1 MSKSEL
7 ILGFID
13 GTLDSA
19 VEQGLFQ
26 EMAQHPELRSE
37 LRQFI
42 NIADAVHSDR
52 EAFAPPAHLE
62 HVLLAGIGLIPAATD
77 SDNAAAGGVV
87 VTPGGNRFWLMASS
101 FILGALL
108 AASTVWLML
117 RGGDSALRNESLVAL
132 PSNGA
137 VSNSAP
143 NGASGQATGS
153 TSRTPDDNLNTLP
166 SGTDGQS
173 KAAAQQATEASAPT
187 ATISKPQIRERIK
200 YIYLPS
206 PTNTNGGGPAIPNGD
221 DEARAMFGGKKT
233 TAEVALNGGTLNG
246 GTLNGGALNGGTLN
260 NGSSPNSTAS
270 QATDTAARIT
280 EIALTLPS
288 KPLPPSGLATAEQ
301 QAVAQIP
308 PTLLQSSSPLSS
320 SNAKQ
325 DEGVAIHGEVR
336 YQFARNAV
344 PTQALSGLY
353 SIPENFAAGAYVQL
367 SDAWQLGAEVGV
379 ERYAQ
384 TLLIN
389 RHDTLAIDQQ
399 PRYTWGGLAARY
411 DFGAIPSIP
420 ARLYFQVTGGA
431 TSAGPLVRFRLGAPV
446 QLADG
451 VALSPGFEFSSLVYM
466 FNNQR
471 LFSGRW
477 GATLGTE
484 FNMSK
489 LIW

>member
-7 ILGFID
+7 ILEFID

-62 HVLLAGIGLIPAATD
+62 HALMAGIGLMPATD
-77 SDNAAAGGVV
+77 SKNSAAGVMLANGS
-87 VTPGGNRFWLMASS
+87 NRLWLMTSS
-101 FILGALL
+101 FILGVLL
-108 AASTVWLML
+108 ATGTMWLML
-117 RGGDSALRNESLVAL
+117 RGDTTINDELLVAS
-132 PSNGA
+132 PSTTA
-137 VSNSAP
+137 TT
-143 NGASGQATGS
+143 NGASNQREGSSLDNNQGGSRVTMPSASVQPIVAAEQSATVA
-153 TSRTPDDNLNTLP
+153 TTP
-166 SGTDGQS
+166 
-173 KAAAQQATEASAPT
+173 ATASA
-187 ATISKPQIRERIK
+187 KPQIREHIK
-200 YIYLPS
+200 YIY
-206 PTNTNGGGPAIPNGD
+206 IP
-221 DEARAMFGGKKT
+221 GK
-233 TAEVALNGGTLNG
+233 
-246 GTLNGGALNGGTLN
+246 
-260 NGSSPNSTAS
+260 SSNSTAANLNEDDKAES
-270 QATDTAARIT
+270 NRSGLNAAKFSASNKLSNTNTTAAQSTDTAARVTELMLMLPSQPPYSLGLADTTPARIT
-280 EIALTLPS
+280 ERPS
-288 KPLPPSGLATAEQ
+288 TF
-301 QAVAQIP
+301 IR
-308 PTLLQSSSPLSS
+308 SSSPLSP
-320 SNAKQ
+320 ALEQ
-325 DEGVAIHGEVR
+325 DEGLTIVSEVR

-344 PTQALSGLY
+344 PTQALSASY
-353 SIPENFAAGAYVQL
+353 SLPENFAAGAYLQL
-367 SDAWQLGAEVGV
+367 SGAWHLGAEIGV

-399 PRYTWGGLAARY
+399 PQYTWGGLAARY
-411 DFGAIPSIP
+411 DFGAIPSMP

-477 GATLGTE
+477 GATVGTE
-484 FNMSK
+484 FNLSK
-489 LIW
+489 LLW

>member
-7 ILGFID
+7 ILEFID

-62 HVLLAGIGLIPAATD
+62 HALMAGIGLIPATD
-77 SDNAAAGGVV
+77 SKNTAAGVM
-87 VTPGGNRFWLMASS
+87 PANGGNRFWLMTSS

-108 AASTVWLML
+108 AASTMWLML
-117 RGGDSALRNESLVAL
+117 RGDAAINNESLVAS
-132 PSNGA
+132 PSSSPSTTANT
-137 VSNSAP
+137 
-143 NGASGQATGS
+143 NGASKQGEGSVMGNQGTNLSTIPSASSQVQSTVAATQ
-153 TSRTPDDNLNTLP
+153 P
-166 SGTDGQS
+166 
-173 KAAAQQATEASAPT
+173 ATVATAPAIASA
-187 ATISKPQIRERIK
+187 KPQIRERIK
-200 YIYLPS
+200 YVYLPAPRDNNANVPAATTS
-206 PTNTNGGGPAIPNGD
+206 EDDRNDGAGTRIGG
-221 DEARAMFGGKKT
+221 
-233 TAEVALNGGTLNG
+233 LN
-246 GTLNGGALNGGTLN
+246 AN
-260 NGSSPNSTAS
+260 NPLAPSNQSSPSVTVAEP
-270 QATDTAARIT
+270 ADTAARVTELMLMLQSQPPHSLGLADTTPARIT
-280 EIALTLPS
+280 ERRSTF
-288 KPLPPSGLATAEQ
+288 
-301 QAVAQIP
+301 
-308 PTLLQSSSPLSS
+308 LQSSSPLS
-320 SNAKQ
+320 AATKQ
-325 DEGVAIHGEVR
+325 DNGVTIVSEVR

-344 PTQALSGLY
+344 PTQALSASY
-353 SIPENFAAGAYVQL
+353 SLPENFAAGAYVQL
-367 SDAWQLGAEVGV
+367 SDAWHLGAEIGV

-411 DFGAIPSIP
+411 DFGAIPSMP

-451 VALSPGFEFSSLVYM
+451 VAISPGFEFSSLVYM

-477 GATLGTE
+477 GATVGTE
-484 FNMSK
+484 FNLSK

>member
-7 ILGFID
+7 ILEFID

-62 HVLLAGIGLIPAATD
+62 HALMAGIGLMPATD
-77 SDNAAAGGVV
+77 SKNNAAGVM
-87 VTPGGNRFWLMASS
+87 PANGGNRLWLMTSS
-101 FILGALL
+101 FILGVLL
-108 AASTVWLML
+108 ATGTMWLML
-117 RGGDSALRNESLVAL
+117 RGDTTINDELLVA
-132 PSNGA
+132 SSSTTA
-137 VSNSAP
+137 TT
-143 NGASGQATGS
+143 NGASNQEDGS
-153 TSRTPDDNLNTLP
+153 SVDNHQG
-166 SGTDGQS
+166 SS
-173 KAAAQQATEASAPT
+173 I
-187 ATISKPQIRERIK
+187 ATIPSASTQPTVAAEQQETVGTALSTASEKPQIRERIK
-200 YIYLPS
+200 YIYIRDNNVNS
-206 PTNTNGGGPAIPNGD
+206 TAADPNGD
-221 DEARAMFGGKKT
+221 EKAKADIGGLNAAKFSASNNQLSSST
-233 TAEVALNGGTLNG
+233 TADR
-246 GTLNGGALNGGTLN
+246 
-260 NGSSPNSTAS
+260 TA
-270 QATDTAARIT
+270 DTAARVTELMLMLPSQPPYNLGLADTTPARIT
-280 EIALTLPS
+280 ERPS
-288 KPLPPSGLATAEQ
+288 TF
-301 QAVAQIP
+301 IR
-308 PTLLQSSSPLSS
+308 SSSPLSPAS
-320 SNAKQ
+320 EQ
-325 DEGVAIHGEVR
+325 DEGLTIVSEVR

-344 PTQALSGLY
+344 PTQALSASY
-353 SIPENFAAGAYVQL
+353 SLPENFAAGAYLQL
-367 SDAWQLGAEVGV
+367 SDAWHLGAEIGV

-399 PRYTWGGLAARY
+399 PQYTWGGLAARY
-411 DFGAIPSIP
+411 DFGAIPSMP

-477 GATLGTE
+477 GATVGTE
-484 FNMSK
+484 FNLSK
-489 LIW
+489 LLW

>member
-7 ILGFID
+7 ILEFID

-62 HVLLAGIGLIPAATD
+62 HVLLAGIGLVPAATD
-77 SDNAAAGGVV
+77 SNNAAAAVA
-87 VTPGGNRFWLMASS
+87 TTSGGNRFWLMASS
-101 FILGALL
+101 FVLGALL

-117 RGGDSALRNESLVAL
+117 RGGEDGAVRNEALVVL

-137 VSNSAP
+137 GRNTTQ
-143 NGASGQATGS
+143 NRTSGQATNS
-153 TSRTPDDNLNTLP
+153 ALPTADVQLNVLTSGVD
-166 SGTDGQS
+166 SQS
-173 KAAAQQATEASAPT
+173 KATITGQPATAAIAPT
-187 ATISKPQIRERIK
+187 ATSPKPQIRERIK
-200 YIYLPS
+200 YVYLPS
-206 PTNTNGGGPAIPNGD
+206 PTTTDGGRPTTPNGSD
-221 DEARAMFGGKKT
+221 RAGAMFGGEKNA
-233 TAEVALNGGTLNG
+233 AEL
-246 GTLNGGALNGGTLN
+246 TLN
-260 NGSSPNSTAS
+260 NGSSPSSTAQ

-280 EIALTLPS
+280 QLALA
-288 KPLPPSGLATAEQ
+288 LPPEQATFSKLTGTTP
-301 QAVAQIP
+301 QAVAELP
-308 PTLLQSSSPLSS
+308 STLLQSSSPLSR
-320 SNAKQ
+320 NTKQ
-325 DEGVAIHGEVR
+325 DDGVVIHTEVR

-344 PTQALSGLY
+344 PTQALSGPY
-353 SIPENFAAGAYVQL
+353 SLPENFAAGAYVQL
-367 SDAWQLGAEVGV
+367 SDAWHLGAEVGV

>member
-1 MSKSEL
+1 M
-7 ILGFID
+7 
-13 GTLDSA
+13 
-19 VEQGLFQ
+19 
-26 EMAQHPELRSE
+26 
-37 LRQFI
+37 
-42 NIADAVHSDR
+42 
-52 EAFAPPAHLE
+52 
-62 HVLLAGIGLIPAATD
+62 
-77 SDNAAAGGVV
+77 
-87 VTPGGNRFWLMASS
+87 
-101 FILGALL
+101 
-108 AASTVWLML
+108 
-117 RGGDSALRNESLVAL
+117 
-132 PSNGA
+132 
-137 VSNSAP
+137 
-143 NGASGQATGS
+143 
-153 TSRTPDDNLNTLP
+153 
-166 SGTDGQS
+166 
-173 KAAAQQATEASAPT
+173 
-187 ATISKPQIRERIK
+187 
-200 YIYLPS
+200 
-206 PTNTNGGGPAIPNGD
+206 
-221 DEARAMFGGKKT
+221 
-233 TAEVALNGGTLNG
+233 
-246 GTLNGGALNGGTLN
+246 N

-367 SDAWQLGAEVGV
+367 SDAWHLGAEVGV